1 MDLVSGEVKA
11 DHILCGLLPPS
22 QDVWPGGSVCPV
34 RYARVESDRKKVRL
48 WT

>member
-22 QDVWPGGSVCPV
+22 QDMCGQEAL
-34 RYARVESDRKKVRL
+34 YVRL
-48 WT
+48 GTLAWKLTGKKSGC